1 MELVRTEHH
10 NDFGLRQKLELCPFH
25 PSILSCVWMKFALN
39 ILQQISVAS
48 CCDLIKLFSV
58 WKFPS
63 ATERTFIKLI
73 TTLCLPKR
81 MVIIM
86 GPMNVI
92 KMQID
97 M

>member
-1 MELVRTEHH
+1 MC
-10 NDFGLRQKLELCPFH
+10 QFH
-25 PSILSCVWMKFALN
+25 PLILSCEWMEFALN

-48 CCDLIKLFSV
+48 CSDLIKLFNV
-58 WKFPS
+58 WEFPS

-73 TTLCLPKR
+73 TTMCLPKR

>member
-1 MELVRTEHH
+1 VELVRGKRH
-10 NDFGLRQKLELCPFH
+10 NDFRLHQKLDICPFH
-25 PSILSCVWMKFALN
+25 PLILSCEWMIIALN
-39 ILQQISVAS
+39 ILQQISIAS
-48 CCDLIKLFSV
+48 RCDLIKLFNV
-58 WKFPS
+58 WEFPS

-73 TTLCLPKR
+73 ATMCLPKR

-92 KMQID
+92 KMLID